1 MFEIRGRESPDFS
14 AFAEPAQQKIPANHV
29 CRDFISGNRFGTV
42 GLLRGIVR
50 GSLRLTF
57 LHSFLIPSLSSF
69 FSFSFLPSSSFCLPS
84 LSSLP
89 PPLAERTRFELVV
102 RVAPYVGLANR
113 WFQPLTHLS
122 GHTRGRFRPKGC
134 ANIECFWVNTK
145 KCGRKFLFLPEK
157 IVICR
162 CNCRYGFF
170 YEACLPFA
178 A

>member
-69 FSFSFLPSSSFCLPS
+69 FSFSFSFSFSFLPSSSFCLPS

-89 PPLAERTRFELVV
+89 PPLGGENEIRTRGTGCPVRRFSKPVV
-102 RVAPYVGLANR
+102 SATHPSLRAHSRTFPPERVCKYRMFLGKYKKM
-113 WFQPLTHLS
+113 
-122 GHTRGRFRPKGC
+122 RPK
-134 ANIECFWVNTK
+134 I
-145 KCGRKFLFLPEK
+145 P
-157 IVICR
+157 I
-162 CNCRYGFF
+162 
-170 YEACLPFA
+170 FA
-178 A
+178 